1 MKESKYSNRNNH
13 GIFHVRCMFHFI
25 ENMFNS
31 NAIYREFQL
40 LKDQLKA
47 TKGIC
52 PLFILCRGGFDKRI
66 YRNSETK
73 MKCYN
78 EEHVQNDDQKKCSCI
93 LKIRCQE

>member
-31 NAIYREFQL
+31 NAIYTEFQL

-66 YRNSETK
+66 YGTLGDGSRNISGEREA
-73 MKCYN
+73 N
-78 EEHVQNDDQKKCSCI
+78 
-93 LKIRCQE
+93 

>member
-31 NAIYREFQL
+31 KAIYREFQL

-47 TKGIC
+47 TKGKC
-52 PLFILCRGGFDKRI
+52 PLFILCRGDFDKRI
-66 YRNSETK
+66 YGTLGDGSGNKSGEREAN
-73 MKCYN
+73 
-78 EEHVQNDDQKKCSCI
+78 
-93 LKIRCQE
+93 